1 MNSSARNPSMTGYI
15 YAVTAAFGAG
25 LAYVIGKWNLQEISA
40 LLLSCCIFTVATIAL
55 TVFWLPFR
63 GLQRTFVHSL
73 TSWFWVAMFSV
84 TSWLAIWFMWAGV
97 ARMDPSLAS
106 FLTRAEVPFVIF
118 LGVLLLKEKFS
129 RLEIW
134 GGLLSI
140 AGIVIMRLTLRFEY
154 SSGFWFVLAGA
165 FFFGLTEFVSKIA
178 IRYIEPITLA
188 YLRNLLMAGAYWA
201 VFAGSGQSLDGLDK
215 VWPGVIALGLIGPI
229 LSRMMYLLA
238 LKHMD
243 LSKAAIISQTQPVF
257 VMILAA
263 LAWHQLP
270 TLRETTG
277 GVCLVIG
284 CILMILARHWADRP
298 TPLETPKGT

>member
-1 MNSSARNPSMTGYI
+1 MSRPARNPSLTGYV

-25 LAYVIGKWNLQEISA
+25 LAYVIGKWNLGEISA
-40 LLLSCCIFTVATIAL
+40 LLLSCCIFTTATIAL
-55 TVFWLPFR
+55 SVFWLPFR
-63 GLQRTFVHSL
+63 GVRRTFVHPRK
-73 TSWFWVAMFSV
+73 SWFWIAMFSI

-106 FLTRAEVPFVIF
+106 FLTRAEVPFVIL
-118 LGVLLLKEKFS
+118 LGVLFLKERFS

-140 AGIVIMRLTLRFEY
+140 AGIVIMRLTLRMEY
-154 SSGFWFVLAGA
+154 SSGFWLVLAGA
-165 FFFGLTEFVSKIA
+165 FFFGITEYVSKIA
-178 IRYIEPITLA
+178 IRYVEPITLA
-188 YLRNLLMAGAYWA
+188 YLRNLLMAGAYWV
-201 VFAGSGQSLDGLDK
+201 VFAGSGQNLDGLEK
-215 VWPGVIALGLIGPI
+215 VWPGVIALGLVGPI

-257 VMILAA
+257 VMTLAV
-263 LAWHQLP
+263 LAWQQLP

-277 GVCLVIG
+277 GVCLVTG
-284 CILMILARHWADRP
+284 CILMILARHRADRP
-298 TPLETPKGT
+298 TPLEMPKGT